1 MFLEVPLIA
10 QLDAELLVAIEEED
24 GAVHIDLGLAHL
36 FYVVEVCAGLY
47 WGKGSLGGEGSEEVA
62 NKRIKE
68 IRCGFKRLRS
78 EELKGVNVR
87 GVLSL

>member
-47 WGKGSLGGEGSEEVA
+47 WGKGSLGGEEVA